1 MKPTTYNDQQNQLW
15 IYLAICWWLG
25 SLFAWLSTWLGVT
38 DGVGELAM
46 ADSSLTFSGLLV
58 VGASLALR
66 LPVLTPQQKTS
77 SMEDHFV
84 WLLCLTA
91 NANWLGYLWLKSGS
105 MTAMMPALAIGI
117 LAECWL
123 WQQAVK
129 VDCIRSLRRSLR
141 SFRLNSLRYFSTGGT
156 WNQANQVDQ
165 AAGDSVEATGKIG
178 QETLLP
184 PSTNEAPPSTEQS
197 LKVIEANEIE
207 LSESDGSTLSRTM
220 EDGIDPTGRR
230 YLAGEIFI
238 QWQPDQRSQQIVVGF
253 VPAFVGLPEVEFEL
267 DSSDCSAQIVNCT
280 PVGLRFQLRRSQGS
294 EELQNTLSWYARAAD
309 GESSQSTQA
318 SRLESAESQPQ
329 TLA

>member
-25 SLFAWLSTWLGVT
+25 SLFAWLSTWLGGI
-38 DGVGELAM
+38 DGAGELAM
-46 ADSSLTFSGLLV
+46 TDSSLTFSGLLV

-91 NANWLGYLWLKSGS
+91 NVNWLGYLWLKSGS
-105 MTAMMPALAIGI
+105 MPAMTPALVVGI
-117 LAECWL
+117 AAECWL
-123 WQQAVK
+123 WKQAEK
-129 VDCIRSLRRSLR
+129 VDCIRSLRQSLR
-141 SFRLNSLRYFSTGGT
+141 SIRSVSLGYLSSGGT
-156 WNQANQVDQ
+156 WNQSHQ
-165 AAGDSVEATGKIG
+165 AAGNTAEAAAGEIG
-178 QETLLP
+178 LEPFVQTM
-184 PSTNEAPPSTEQS
+184 TNQAPPSADLSSTS
-197 LKVIEANEIE
+197 IEANEIE
-207 LSESDGSTLSRTM
+207 ATESDGSVNRTM
-220 EDGIDPTGRR
+220 EDGFDPTGRR

-238 QWQPDQRSQQIVVGF
+238 QWQPDQKTQQVVVGF
-253 VPAFVGLPEVEFEL
+253 VPAFAGVPEVEFEL

-280 PVGLRFQLRRSQGS
+280 PVGLRFQLRRGQGS
-294 EELQNTLSWYARAAD
+294 EELKNALSWYARAPEGD
-309 GESSQSTQA
+309 SSQSSLA